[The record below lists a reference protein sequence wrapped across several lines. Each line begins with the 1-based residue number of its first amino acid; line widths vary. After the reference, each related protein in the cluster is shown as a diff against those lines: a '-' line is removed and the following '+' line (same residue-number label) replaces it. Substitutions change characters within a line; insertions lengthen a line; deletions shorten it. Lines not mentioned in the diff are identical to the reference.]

1 MGDLVQILIA
11 TATTGS
17 TIALIAL
24 GINIV
29 FATTRVVNF
38 AQGGIVV
45 AAGYI
50 AFVFSSPAHVG
61 MNVWLAF
68 GLTTLAGILLGIFVD
83 LWGVSALG
91 GYDRNE
97 NRSWL
102 IITLSVAALALFWL
116 LIPSSTF
123 TKILAMVAV
132 AGIIVG
138 VAYGIAR
145 PSPLGKFDPATN
157 VGWIIT
163 TFALGMFFIPNIVT
177 RAISNSPEKIPE
189 LVGGKAI
196 TIAGQAITPSD
207 LLIVG
212 MSIALLVAI
221 ELVMSRT
228 MLGRAFHAVSQDPTT
243 ASLMGINTGSIVIIA
258 FGLAG
263 ALGAIASVLIA
274 PKLFVKLDNS
284 ITLSIW
290 ALVAVVL
297 GGLGSTKGAVVGAYL
312 VALITAAVT
321 TLAPDGDKW
330 AQPVLF
336 LGLLVILRVRPTGLF
351 GRVAVEKV

>member
-1 MGDLVQILIA
+1 MGDIVQILISTA
-11 TATTGS
+11 TAGS
-17 TIALIAL
+17 AIALIAL

-50 AFVFSSPAHVG
+50 AFVFTSPAHLG
-61 MNVWLAF
+61 INVWLAF
-68 GLTTLAGILLGIFVD
+68 LVTIVAGVLIGIFVD

-97 NRSWL
+97 NKSWL
-102 IITLSVAALALFWL
+102 IITLAVAALALFWL
-116 LIPSSTF
+116 VIPSSTF
-123 TKILAMVAV
+123 TKALALVAA
-132 AGIIVG
+132 AGIVVG
-138 VAYGIAR
+138 LAYGIAR
-145 PSPLGKFDPATN
+145 PSPLGRFDPATN

-177 RAISNSPEKIPE
+177 RAISNSPEKIPD
-189 LVGGKAI
+189 LVGGNPI
-196 TIAGQAITPSD
+196 TIAGQALTPSD
-207 LLIVG
+207 ILIVG
-212 MSIALLVAI
+212 MSVALLVGI
-221 ELVMSRT
+221 ELLMSRT

-284 ITLSIW
+284 ITLSVW

-312 VALITAAVT
+312 VGFVTAAVT
-321 TLAPDGDKW
+321 TWLGGEW
-330 AQPVLF
+330 AQPILF
-336 LGLLVILRVRPTGLF
+336 LGLLIILRVRPTGLF